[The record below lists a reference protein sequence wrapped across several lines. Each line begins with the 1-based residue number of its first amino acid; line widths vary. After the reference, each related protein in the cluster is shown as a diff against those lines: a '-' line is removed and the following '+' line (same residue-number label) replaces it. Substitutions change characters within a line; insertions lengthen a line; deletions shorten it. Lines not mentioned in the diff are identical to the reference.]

1 MTRKIRIILFSSFVF
16 LYLVVAP
23 VMIFYSLGYRIDFES
38 KRLVGT
44 GGLYLKI
51 WPQGANIL
59 IDNKINKKL
68 SLFSDQI
75 LIQGLFNEEHT
86 ILVEKEGYSSWQ
98 KTLGIKR
105 KEVTRV
111 ENITLIKEKIIFEKL
126 KDNVK
131 NLYISPNGDLILM
144 LDSLEYSLSIID
156 SKTKTEKNSLSLPEN
171 TEGNLSVASW
181 DENSKTII
189 LKAENDYFS
198 VDYNKSGIIEPKT
211 TLFEN
216 NEELTVFSPDKSKLL
231 FFNDHEISFAET
243 KNPTEK
249 IFLYRFSEK
258 INDCFW
264 LNNNYLIFN
273 IGNQIKISEI
283 DTRDKINTV
292 ELPQQI
298 FLTDN
303 TFFELKNPKIFW
315 DETNKK
321 LYILDQS
328 ILFVSEPITDKS
340 NN

>member
-1 MTRKIRIILFSSFVF
+1 MTRKTRIILFSLSVF

-23 VMIFYSLGYRIDFES
+23 VIIFYSLGYRIDFEN

-51 WPQGANIL
+51 WPQGADIL

-68 SLFSDQI
+68 GFFSDQI
-75 LIQGLFNEEHT
+75 LIQGLFSREHA
-86 ILVEKEGYSSWQ
+86 ILVKKEGYSPWQ

-105 KEVTRV
+105 KEVTKV
-111 ENITLIKEKIIFEKL
+111 ENITLIKEKIVFEKL
-126 KDNVK
+126 RNNIK
-131 NLYISPNGDLILM
+131 NL
-144 LDSLEYSLSIID
+144 
-156 SKTKTEKNSLSLPEN
+156 
-171 TEGNLSVASW
+171 
-181 DENSKTII
+181 
-189 LKAENDYFS
+189 NDYFL
-198 VDYNKSGIIEPKT
+198 VNYNESWVIEPKT

-216 NEELTVFSPDKSKLL
+216 NKESAILSPDESKLL

-243 KNPTEK
+243 KNPIEK

-258 INDCFW
+258 IDDCFW

-298 FLTDN
+298 FLTDD

>member
-1 MTRKIRIILFSSFVF
+1 MTRKTRIILFSLSVF

-23 VMIFYSLGYRIDFES
+23 VIIFYSLGYRIDFEN

-51 WPQGANIL
+51 WPQGADIL

-68 SLFSDQI
+68 GFFSDQI
-75 LIQGLFNEEHT
+75 LIQGLFSREHA
-86 ILVEKEGYSSWQ
+86 ILVKKEGYSPWQ

-105 KEVTRV
+105 KEVTKV
-111 ENITLIKEKIIFEKL
+111 ENITLIKEKIVFEKL
-126 KDNVK
+126 RNNIK
-131 NLYISPNGDLILM
+131 NL
-144 LDSLEYSLSIID
+144 
-156 SKTKTEKNSLSLPEN
+156 
-171 TEGNLSVASW
+171 
-181 DENSKTII
+181 
-189 LKAENDYFS
+189 NDYFL
-198 VDYNKSGIIEPKT
+198 VNYNETWVIEPKT

-216 NEELTVFSPDKSKLL
+216 NKESAILSPDESKLL

-243 KNPTEK
+243 KNPIEK

-258 INDCFW
+258 IDDCFW

-298 FLTDN
+298 FLTDD